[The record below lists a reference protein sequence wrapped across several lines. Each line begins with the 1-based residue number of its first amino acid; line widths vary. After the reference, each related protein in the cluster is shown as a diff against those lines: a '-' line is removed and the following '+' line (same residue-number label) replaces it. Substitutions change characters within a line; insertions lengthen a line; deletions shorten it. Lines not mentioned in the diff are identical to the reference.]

1 MSQSKILLND
11 MCYFEN
17 GSHERVFSAMLN
29 DALVVS
35 NKNNY
40 SFNMYKDKESIIY
53 YDAGNFNNLV
63 SNVKYYLQNED
74 ERNQVVNKA
83 YDITSKYNTWGNRA
97 DEIIELYDIVKNMK

>member
-1 MSQSKILLND
+1 
-11 MCYFEN
+11 
-17 GSHERVFSAMLN
+17 MLN

-97 DEIIELYDIVKNMK
+97 DEIIELYDIVKNVK